1 MKIDSALHRDL
12 GDSTRYARAF
22 TLIELLVVIAIIAI
36 LAAMLLPALF
46 RAKAKGQSIS
56 CVNNLKQLGLAWYQ
70 YTLDNN
76 GGLPPDFEAQ
86 GGSGAWGSHSL
97 PGSWVV
103 GNAQD
108 DTNSD
113 NLASGLLFRYV
124 SSPAVYRCPTDRSTV
139 VNHPTLPRTRSFS
152 MNWWLNGWGFDGQE
166 NPKKFAEDK
175 TKYDQIVSP
184 PPVEVFVFIDENE
197 QSIGDGMFLVD
208 NDRFGSTNQWANQ
221 PSDRHSQ
228 GCNLS
233 FADGHAQFWHWK
245 APKLFTSVGASPSS
259 PADHEDLYRLKRAI
273 PNQ

>member
-1 MKIDSALHRDL
+1 MKTDSTPRRDL
-12 GDSTRYARAF
+12 GDPTRHARAF

-36 LAAMLLPALF
+36 LAAMLLPALAK
-46 RAKAKGQSIS
+46 AKAKGQAIS
-56 CVNNLKQLGLAWYQ
+56 CLNNLKQLGLAWYQ

-76 GGLPPDFEAQ
+76 GTLPPDFEAL

-97 PGSWVV
+97 PGSWVL

-108 DTNSD
+108 DTNSE

-124 SSPAVYRCPTDRSTV
+124 SSPAVYRCPTDKSTV

-152 MNWWLNGWGFDGQE
+152 MNWWLNGWGYANNGPDQF
-166 NPKKFAEDK
+166 PEDK
-175 TKYDQIVSP
+175 AKYSQLLSP
-184 PPVEVFVFIDENE
+184 PPTEIFVFIDENE
-197 QSIGDGMFLVD
+197 QSIGDGMFLVEID
-208 NDRFGSTNQWANQ
+208 SLGNRDQWASQ

-245 APKLFTSVGASPSS
+245 APKLFTSVAQPPSN
-259 PADHEDLYRLKRAI
+259 PADHDDLYRLKGAI

>member
-1 MKIDSALHRDL
+1 MKTDSTLYRDF
-12 GDSTRYARAF
+12 GDSTPKVRAF

-36 LAAMLLPALF
+36 LAAMLLPALA

-56 CVNNLKQLGLAWYQ
+56 CLNNLKQLGVAWYQ

-76 GGLPPDFEAQ
+76 GALPPDFEAL
-86 GGSGAWGSHSL
+86 GGSGAWMSHSL
-97 PGSWVV
+97 PGSWVL

-108 DTNSD
+108 DTNSI
-113 NLASGLLFRYV
+113 NVASGLLFNY
-124 SSPAVYRCPTDRSTV
+124 SHSPAVYRCPADRSTV

-152 MNWWLNGWGFDGQE
+152 MNWWLNGWGYANDGP
-166 NPKKFAEDK
+166 NSFPEDK
-175 TKYDQIVSP
+175 TKYWQLISP
-184 PPVEVFVFIDENE
+184 PPTEIFVFIDENE
-197 QSIGDGMFLVD
+197 DSIGDGMFLVEID
-208 NDRFGSTNQWANQ
+208 SLGSADQWGSQ
-221 PSDRHSQ
+221 PSDRHNQ

-245 APKLFTSVGASPSS
+245 ASKHFTSTTQLPSG